1 VCVINGLDSA
11 DGADTF
17 MSTALDIGINVI
29 DRAEFAANVGIDSAE
44 AAIATIRS
52 ATCRVIF
59 MVASASDAGVILR
72 SAINAGVMG
81 ATSGYLWVL
90 SDAITSN
97 LDLVQEEAGQSAT
110 TAGDL
115 LMVQGVDDIHP
126 YMKGSIGCLPISPVG
141 SKVEAFKERYTSRQ
155 STLPSGTCEN
165 DASVNGD
172 CTCAAGVDDAGAPL
186 FQFDHDSSD
195 GTPDRCVG
203 FDYAQDEPNE
213 YTYYAYDAVYAFAR
227 AAQKM
232 IDDDQTDFNGPA
244 LQEALKQ
251 MGAFEGVTGA
261 VEFENNGDRET
272 GIKFDIVNH
281 DGNEFLSVGS
291 WTAGGTVVW
300 ADEAAGKD
308 SIVWS
313 TLDGSQ
319 VIDEVIDAG
328 GLKDSMS
335 AATILTM
342 LVVGA
347 IIVFLVVLFF
357 KSQIARKDKEVA
369 ELKHDLAMVQQ
380 YSDKEQKMI
389 QDMINTFRHE
399 HADHKKAQQDPNKSY
414 DAAAAE
420 KDLERLLINSSE
432 IECQDV
438 VGKGS
443 FGEVFKAKYRGS
455 TVAVKTMKEVSEASL
470 KRFKEEVLLSGDLSH
485 SNIVTMVGACWET
498 GLMALVME
506 YCSKGMSSEVLE
518 SEGHLFNWDDPL
530 LKWCLDVAK
539 AVKYLHAVTYFDV
552 RTGTQVDGII
562 HRDLKPDN
570 CLYVRCARA
579 KRAQWEASGRGAPRR
594 AKRALKEASDN
605 GAPQTFVFG
614 AKRAQ

>member
-1 VCVINGLDSA
+1 
-11 DGADTF
+11 
-17 MSTALDIGINVI
+17 
-29 DRAEFAANVGIDSAE
+29 
-44 AAIATIRS
+44 
-52 ATCRVIF
+52 

-213 YTYYAYDAVYAFAR
+213 YTYYAYDAVYAFAH

-438 VGKGS
+438 VGS
-443 FGEVFKAKYRGS
+443 TRASEVACERWSVRAEERASGGARERRS
-455 TVAVKTMKEVSEASL
+455 ARSEERASGGACERRSARAEERASEAHTKGKLAAASIKSSL
-470 KRFKEEVLLSGDLSH
+470 VRAAASTKASSVR
-485 SNIVTMVGACWET
+485 AAA
-498 GLMALVME
+498 ALA
-506 YCSKGMSSEVLE
+506 
-518 SEGHLFNWDDPL
+518 PL
-530 LKWCLDVAK
+530 AQRKTLTPAHQ
-539 AVKYLHAVTYFDV
+539 HAAF
-552 RTGTQVDGII
+552 
-562 HRDLKPDN
+562 
-570 CLYVRCARA
+570 
-579 KRAQWEASGRGAPRR
+579 
-594 AKRALKEASDN
+594 
-605 GAPQTFVFG
+605 
-614 AKRAQ
+614 